1 MRMFPEKSKQQLGN
15 MTNWP
20 RPRNGNKG
28 TLATPRSPGLAKI
41 ILKEKVKKKAEEV
54 KRGNGKCK
62 RWILPQLQQLK
73 TGGKGLLQSSKVP
86 Q

>member
-1 MRMFPEKSKQQLGN
+1 MRMFPEKFKQQLGN

-41 ILKEKVKKKAEEV
+41 ILKEKVKKRQKKYKEEMGSV
-54 KRGNGKCK
+54 RDGFCHNY
-62 RWILPQLQQLK
+62 
-73 TGGKGLLQSSKVP
+73 SS
-86 Q
+86 